1 VTDDATTRN
10 DLLELL
16 DSLETWSRACQ
27 VYSTDDR
34 EARLRQARDE
44 VVAFYFAGRVAAA
57 AQPGLGPGVTTAD
70 LAADLLDARAE
81 LAEIAASFAA
91 TVAGECPPDEQHCA
105 CVPALRAEIAALRV
119 KLEALRLV
127 DTLARNSTDMTKIR
141 EAEKA
146 AYACGAI
153 GEEP

>member
-1 VTDDATTRN
+1 MTQRVTDEQALNVAKGTYPVHF
-10 DLLELL
+10 E
-16 DSLETWSRACQ
+16 SRC
-27 VYSTDDR
+27 S
-34 EARLRQARDE
+34 AR
-44 VVAFYFAGRVAAA
+44 
-57 AQPGLGPGVTTAD
+57 D